1 MDTLTVFALAFAIGI
16 VAGLRTMTAPAA
28 VSWAARL
35 KWIDLENTG
44 LAFLGYAA
52 TPYIFSVLALAEW
65 VNDKLPKTPSRK
77 APGPFIGR
85 IVFGAFSGA
94 ALCSA
99 GKQSPVIGALVGGLG
114 AVAGTLGGYE
124 ARTRLVKA
132 LHVPDFVIALLEDAL
147 AICSGLF
154 LVSRFRS

>member
-1 MDTLTVFALAFAIGI
+1 MDTTTVLALAFAIGI
-16 VAGLRTMTAPAA
+16 VAGLRTFTAPAV

-35 KWIDLENTG
+35 SWLDLGNTWA
-44 LAFLGYAA
+44 AFLGYAA
-52 TPYIFSVLALAEW
+52 TPYVVSLMALGEL

-77 APGPFIGR
+77 SPGPFIGR
-85 IVFGAFSGA
+85 IVVGAFSGA

-99 GKQSPVIGALVGGLG
+99 RKQSFLLGALLGALG

-132 LHVPDFVIALLEDAL
+132 LGVPDLVIALLEDTVAVGG
-147 AICSGLF
+147 GLL
-154 LVSRFRS
+154 LVSRFS